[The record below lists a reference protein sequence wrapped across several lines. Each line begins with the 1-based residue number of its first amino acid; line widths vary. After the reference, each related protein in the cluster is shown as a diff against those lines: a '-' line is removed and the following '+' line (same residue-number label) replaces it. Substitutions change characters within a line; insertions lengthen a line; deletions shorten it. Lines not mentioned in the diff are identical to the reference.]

1 MNNKALIVVK
11 ESKIRRIFNFIKN
24 IFVKNDITNKISV
37 ENIEEKHENVLNE
50 LDDFQ
55 ILEKIIN
62 GEILLE
68 EIEENTKIRLISM
81 CNNRLNDVKKQV
93 AIKKNKIQEMNN
105 LLGELNKI

>member
-1 MNNKALIVVK
+1 MNNKALIIVK

-24 IFVKNDITNKISV
+24 IFVENDITNKISV
-37 ENIEEKHENVLNE
+37 ENIEEKHESVLNE

-68 EIEENTKIRLISM
+68 EIDENTKIRLISM

-105 LLGELNKI
+105 LLSELNKI